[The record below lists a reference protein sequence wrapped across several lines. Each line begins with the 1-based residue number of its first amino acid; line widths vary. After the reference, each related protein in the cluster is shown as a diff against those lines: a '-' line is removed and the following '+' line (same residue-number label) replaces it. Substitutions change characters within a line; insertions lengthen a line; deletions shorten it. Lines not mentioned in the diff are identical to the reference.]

1 MPQTDPAVSASAPPV
16 PPSTAWEEVYEP
28 GEEELFKDFA
38 GEIREHQQKKVA
50 GETDGVLR
58 RGFHAKPHAGLLAEF
73 QVLAGLPAHARQG
86 VFGEPKVFPAA
97 VRFSNGDFH
106 VNRDD
111 RPEPRGIGI
120 KLVGVPGDK
129 LLEDQKH
136 AVTQD
141 FLATSHSVT
150 STVRSAR
157 QFIAFIRAMRE
168 PSKPKVLSALTR
180 EVGVLESARILFALV
195 GTVLLSRVRSM
206 ATEHYS
212 GTAPIKFGPY
222 AVKFTVRPAE
232 GTEEPANPPRKGDCD
247 FLRTELADRLRRG
260 DLLFDFL
267 IQFYVDEKRTPIE
280 DTSVRWEP
288 RHTPFVK
295 VARLRIP
302 SCDLNDP
309 ATSAQS
315 EKIDRLSFTPWH
327 TTGEHRPLGSVMRAR
342 KVAYQE
348 SAALRG
354 HTPEPTSLPL

>member
-1 MPQTDPAVSASAPPV
+1 MTQAVQTANQMASPPT
-16 PPSTAWEEVYEP
+16 PSTKWEEVIEP
-28 GEEELFKDFA
+28 DEKDLFEAFA
-38 GEIREHQQKKVA
+38 SEIGEHQQKEVA
-50 GETDGVLR
+50 GETDGILR

-73 QVLAGLPAHARQG
+73 HVLADLPAYARHG
-86 VFGEPKVFPAA
+86 VFSEHKVFPAA

-111 RPEPRGIGI
+111 KREPRGIGI

-129 LLEDQKH
+129 LLEGQRH

-168 PSKPKVLSALTR
+168 PSKSKVLSTLIR

-212 GTAPIKFGPY
+212 GTAPVKFGPY
-222 AVKFTVRPAE
+222 AAKFTVRPAE
-232 GTEEPANPPRKGDCD
+232 GIEQPTSPPRNGDEN
-247 FLRTELADRLRRG
+247 FLRTELADRLRKG

-267 IQFYVDEKRTPIE
+267 VQFYVDDKRTPIE
-280 DTSVRWEP
+280 DTSVRWKP
-288 RHTPFVK
+288 KHAPFVK
-295 VARLRIP
+295 VAQLRIP
-302 SCDLNDP
+302 GCDLRDP
-309 ATSAQS
+309 ATNALSG
-315 EKIDRLSFTPWH
+315 KIDRLSFTPWH
-327 TTGEHRPLGSVMRAR
+327 TTAEHRPLGNVMRAR
-342 KVAYQE
+342 KIAYQK
-348 SAALRG
+348 SAALRN
-354 HTPEPTSLPL
+354 HTPEPTGLPL